1 MIGDRIKELRE
12 SAGLSSLVLAEK
24 AGLSPSYL
32 REMESGRRDP
42 DLKVL
47 ARIAVAL
54 GVTTAAL
61 LASDSFNP
69 PGL

>member
-32 REMESGRRDP
+32 REVESGRRDP

-47 ARIAVAL
+47 ARIAAAL
-54 GVTTAAL
+54 GVTPAAL
-61 LASDSFNP
+61 LKP